1 MNILS
6 LFNGISGLPLSFE
19 RADIID
25 VIVHI
30 LKHI

>member
-1 MNILS
+1 MNILT
-6 LFNGISGLPLSFE
+6 LFNGIGGLPLSCE

-25 VIVHI
+25 VIAHI

>member
-1 MNILS
+1 MNILT
-6 LFNGISGLPLSFE
+6 LFNGISGLHLSCD

-25 VIVHI
+25 VIAHI